1 MILNEFVLFS
11 HLGNAESVYSFFFSG
26 VKGASAYLLKF
37 ADPLKL
43 VLRSLKCL
51 NMTIFKE
58 RLDVFRLG

>member
-1 MILNEFVLFS
+1 MKVLFS
-11 HLGNAESVYSFFFSG
+11 HIWGMRKELFILFVG

-51 NMTIFKE
+51 NMTCF
-58 RLDVFRLG
+58 